1 MINGYPRSH
10 VSLFLW
16 MEIVGAHCPR
26 SGWLRVFRP
35 WTRLHLLCPVKWKVI
50 SNLLPSSFATRAGVN
65 IWPPCR
71 PRVEGDSSHCCQLR
85 NLRSATPSL
94 LPSFIF
100 LPSSHRGRDPRGDN
114 CRILGRVEVFAP
126 LSPTR
131 ARIASKGEDRRGQQG
146 FRSVV
151 DCGDCSP
158 PPPIRLATALSPR
171 GYPSTTD
178 IPPNSIVDAGR
189 IGV

>member
-71 PRVEGDSSHCCQLR
+71 PRVEGDSSHCC
-85 NLRSATPSL
+85 RSVIYDPPSL
-94 LPSFIF
+94 PFSPPLFSF
-100 LPSSHRGRDPRGDN
+100 LP
-114 CRILGRVEVFAP
+114 
-126 LSPTR
+126 
-131 ARIASKGEDRRGQQG
+131 RIAGVIPAAIIVGFSAGWKFSRLSRPRERESRR
-146 FRSVV
+146 RE
-151 DCGDCSP
+151 
-158 PPPIRLATALSPR
+158 
-171 GYPSTTD
+171 
-178 IPPNSIVDAGR
+178 R
-189 IGV
+189 IGVASRGFGRWLIVAIVRRHHRFVWPRLCRHVGIRRRRIFPRTRS